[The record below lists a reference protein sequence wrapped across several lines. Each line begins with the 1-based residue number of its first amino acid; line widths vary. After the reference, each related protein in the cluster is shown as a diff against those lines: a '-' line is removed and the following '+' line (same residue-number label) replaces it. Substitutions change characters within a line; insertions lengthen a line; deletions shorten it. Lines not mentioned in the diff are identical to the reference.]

1 MKLKKIVYTFSLG
14 FLLTLV
20 ACDKDFSN
28 VGGDI
33 VGDEHF
39 GLNKTAFDVV
49 AYNKSTGD
57 VQTNDLPI
65 NSLGYY
71 NNAVFGKTKASIV
84 AQLQLENNNPKFF
97 APNAIDSVYLYI
109 PYFAAVT
116 DVDAD
121 TGDQIYRI
129 DSLLPQYK
137 KDVASPKIKLSV
149 YESGYF
155 IQDFDP
161 STNLQQ
167 TQKYYSSQQ
176 AEFESALV
184 NSSLRL
190 NDDNTNV
197 TTPTTTDYSQNDQ
210 FVVSDQPIK
219 IKKPSGAVKETLAPG
234 IFLNLNKSFFQ
245 NKIINAPAG
254 VLLNSNTFKNY
265 FRGLYFKAEAAA
277 GAENQGVM
285 ARLNL
290 ARGTIT
296 VIYKDY
302 TNQTAYDNSL
312 TDPSIKKVSKKI
324 VINLS
329 GHTVN
334 FFDTDYVNPNTTPNM
349 TVGDESI
356 QLKGGK
362 GSMGIVN
369 LFNSTDNIQY
379 NSNGDVVNTPNGI
392 PDELDHLRH
401 PSDGKKWLINE
412 ANLLFY
418 IDKTAMTNALEPNR
432 VILYDLDN
440 SRPVVDY
447 YNDLTTAVNTKY
459 NKYIH
464 GGILV
469 KGTDGRGDYYK
480 VRITNHLR
488 NLIDKDSTNVRLG
501 LVVTENINSV
511 TRTYLQTPYTIGTKQ
526 YKYIPTMTVVNP
538 LGTILYGS
546 NPNVPDSKR
555 MKLQVYY
562 TKPD

>member
-219 IKKPSGAVKETLAPG
+219 IKKPSGTVKETLAPG

-447 YNDLTTAVNTKY
+447 YNDLSTAVNTKY

>member
-219 IKKPSGAVKETLAPG
+219 IKKPSGTVKETLAPG

-312 TDPSIKKVSKKI
+312 TDPSVKKVSKKI

-369 LFNSTDNIQY
+369 LFNPTDNIQY

>member
-219 IKKPSGAVKETLAPG
+219 IKKPSGTVKETLAPG

-369 LFNSTDNIQY
+369 LFNPTDNIQY

>member
-84 AQLQLENNNPKFF
+84 SQLQLENNNPKFF

-219 IKKPSGAVKETLAPG
+219 IKKPSGTVKETLAPG

-312 TDPSIKKVSKKI
+312 TDPSVKKVSKKI

-369 LFNSTDNIQY
+369 LFNPTDNIQY

>member
-219 IKKPSGAVKETLAPG
+219 IKKPSGTVKETLAPG

-312 TDPSIKKVSKKI
+312 TDPSVKKVSKKI

-369 LFNSTDNIQY
+369 LFNPTDNIQY

-447 YNDLTTAVNTKY
+447 YNDLSTAVNTKY

>member
-219 IKKPSGAVKETLAPG
+219 IKKPSGTVKETLAPG

-369 LFNSTDNIQY
+369 LFNPTDNIQY

-447 YNDLTTAVNTKY
+447 YNDLSTAVNTKY